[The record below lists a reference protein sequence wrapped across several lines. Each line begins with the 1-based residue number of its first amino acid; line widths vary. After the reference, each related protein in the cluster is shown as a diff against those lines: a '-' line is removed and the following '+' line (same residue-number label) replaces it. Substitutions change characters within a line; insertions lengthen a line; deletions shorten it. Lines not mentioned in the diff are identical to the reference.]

1 MQQVQLPGAVTGEE
15 SSPPALEGRPQDAE
29 RSQGHAVVTVHPLS
43 EAPMQTAGTPDP
55 AAAAADTNSS
65 PAPALQQGHAHAL
78 PADFAAA
85 AAAVQDA
92 LAAVVAEQQPAGQGS
107 ASTAAAQ
114 PSGPWGVRGLPALQT
129 ALRGPSQQLLAA
141 GQRLRRAFVP
151 AAGSSAGPV
160 AEPAATASMSGDAGP
175 RRSPTSGV
183 ELAPVMPEGAARAP
197 GRHSRSS
204 SHSSSAVPPR
214 LNQVVPLQMGVTVLP
229 VYAYAD
235 ALEAPDLAG
244 AGAGNVQER

>member
-1 MQQVQLPGAVTGEE
+1 MQQVQLPGAVTREE
-15 SSPPALEGRPQDAE
+15 SSPPAPEGRPQDAD

-55 AAAAADTNSS
+55 AAATADANSS
-65 PAPALQQGHAHAL
+65 PAPTLQQGYAHAL

-114 PSGPWGVRGLPALQT
+114 PSGSWGVRGLPALQT

-141 GQRLRRAFVP
+141 GQRLRRALVP

-160 AEPAATASMSGDAGP
+160 AEPAVTASASVSGDGGP
-175 RRSPTSGV
+175 RQNPTSGV
-183 ELAPVMPEGAARAP
+183 ELAPVMPEASARAP
-197 GRHSRSS
+197 GRHSRSN
-204 SHSSSAVPPR
+204 SSSAVPPR

-235 ALEAPDLAG
+235 ALEVPDLAG
-244 AGAGNVQER
+244 AGAGNLQER